1 MDKDFQDR
9 IDRFLLHGS
18 EMTKE
23 ERAAFLGEIEN
34 DEEKKAQ
41 YQFTI
46 MVRDA
51 MRSRMSKL
59 EAMKVMEYFDHVASA
74 DNAPAPNPC
83 MPNNMPC
90 PACPPPAKE
99 PRRNKRWY
107 FLGGIAALF
116 VVGFFLTVMFVNN
129 GAEDVMRGSGDQFD
143 GTMPAAVDSLDN
155 DTADVENKRDT
166 VR

>member
-59 EAMKVMEYFDHVASA
+59 EAMKVMEKRGVMGREA
-74 DNAPAPNPC
+74 
-83 MPNNMPC
+83 NMPC
-90 PACPPPAKE
+90 PACPSPAKE

-116 VVGFFLTVMFVNN
+116 VVGFFLTMMFVNN

-155 DTADVENKRDT
+155 DTADVENKCDT

>member
-23 ERAAFLGEIEN
+23 ERAAFLREIEN

-59 EAMKVMEYFDHVASA
+59 EAMKVMEKRGVMEREA
-74 DNAPAPNPC
+74 
-83 MPNNMPC
+83 NMPC
-90 PACPPPAKE
+90 AASPSPAYVP
-99 PRRNKRWY
+99 PRRNKWMY

-129 GAEDVMRGSGDQFD
+129 VEDGVMRGSGNPFD

-155 DTADVENKRDT
+155 DTADVENKCDT
-166 VR
+166 ISNGERKS

>member
-59 EAMKVMEYFDHVASA
+59 EAMKVMEKRGVMGCEA
-74 DNAPAPNPC
+74 
-83 MPNNMPC
+83 NMPC
-90 PACPPPAKE
+90 PACPPPAYVP
-99 PRRNKRWY
+99 PRRNKWMY

-116 VVGFFLTVMFVNN
+116 VVGFFLTMMFVNN

-155 DTADVENKRDT
+155 DTADVENKCDT

>member
-46 MVRDA
+46 MVKDA

-59 EAMKVMEYFDHVASA
+59 EAMKVMEKRGVMGCEA
-74 DNAPAPNPC
+74 
-83 MPNNMPC
+83 NMPC
-90 PACPPPAKE
+90 AACPPPAKE

-129 GAEDVMRGSGDQFD
+129 GAEGVMRGSGDQFD

-155 DTADVENKRDT
+155 DTADVENKCDT

>member
-46 MVRDA
+46 MVRAA

-59 EAMKVMEYFDHVASA
+59 EAMKVMEKRGVMGREA
-74 DNAPAPNPC
+74 
-83 MPNNMPC
+83 NMPC
-90 PACPPPAKE
+90 AACPPPAKE

-116 VVGFFLTVMFVNN
+116 VVGFFVTVMFVNN
-129 GAEDVMRGSGDQFD
+129 GAEGVMRGSGDQFD

-155 DTADVENKRDT
+155 DTADVENKCDT

>member
-59 EAMKVMEYFDHVASA
+59 EAMKVMEKRGVMGREA
-74 DNAPAPNPC
+74 
-83 MPNNMPC
+83 NMPC
-90 PACPPPAKE
+90 AACPPPAKE

-116 VVGFFLTVMFVNN
+116 VVGFFVTVMFVNN
-129 GAEDVMRGSGDQFD
+129 GAEGVMRGSGDQFD

-155 DTADVENKRDT
+155 DTADVENKCDT

>member
-59 EAMKVMEYFDHVASA
+59 EAMKVMEKRGVMGREA
-74 DNAPAPNPC
+74 
-83 MPNNMPC
+83 NMPC
-90 PACPPPAKE
+90 AACPPPAKE

-129 GAEDVMRGSGDQFD
+129 GAEGVMRGSGDQFD

-155 DTADVENKRDT
+155 DTAGVENKCDT

>member
-23 ERAAFLGEIEN
+23 EWAAFLGEIEN

-59 EAMKVMEYFDHVASA
+59 EAMKAMEKRGVMGREA
-74 DNAPAPNPC
+74 
-83 MPNNMPC
+83 NMPC
-90 PACPPPAKE
+90 PACPSPAKE

-116 VVGFFLTVMFVNN
+116 VVGFFLTMMFVNN

-155 DTADVENKRDT
+155 DTADVENKCDT

>member
-34 DEEKKAQ
+34 DEEKKVQ

-59 EAMKVMEYFDHVASA
+59 EAMKVMEKRGVMGREA
-74 DNAPAPNPC
+74 
-83 MPNNMPC
+83 NMPC
-90 PACPPPAKE
+90 AACPLPAKE

-116 VVGFFLTVMFVNN
+116 VVGFFVTMMFVNN
-129 GAEDVMRGSGDQFD
+129 GVEGVMRGSGDQFD

-155 DTADVENKRDT
+155 DTADVENKCDT

>member
-59 EAMKVMEYFDHVASA
+59 EAMKVMEKRGVMGREA
-74 DNAPAPNPC
+74 
-83 MPNNMPC
+83 NMPC

-116 VVGFFLTVMFVNN
+116 VVGFFVTMMFVNN
-129 GAEDVMRGSGDQFD
+129 GAEGVMRGSGDQFD

-155 DTADVENKRDT
+155 DTADVENKCDT

>member
-23 ERAAFLGEIEN
+23 ERAAFLREIEN

-59 EAMKVMEYFDHVASA
+59 ETMKVMEKRGVMEREA
-74 DNAPAPNPC
+74 
-83 MPNNMPC
+83 NMPC
-90 PACPPPAKE
+90 AACPSPAYVP
-99 PRRNKRWY
+99 PRRNKWMY

-129 GAEDVMRGSGDQFD
+129 GEEGVMRGCGNSFD
-143 GTMPAAVDSLDN
+143 GTMPATVDSLDN
-155 DTADVENKRDT
+155 DTADVENKCDT

>member
-59 EAMKVMEYFDHVASA
+59 EAMKVMEKRGVMGREA
-74 DNAPAPNPC
+74 
-83 MPNNMPC
+83 NMPC

-99 PRRNKRWY
+99 SRRNKRWY

-116 VVGFFLTVMFVNN
+116 VVGFFLTMMFVNN
-129 GAEDVMRGSGDQFD
+129 GAEGVMRGSGDQFD

-155 DTADVENKRDT
+155 DTADVENKCDT

>member
-46 MVRDA
+46 MVKDA

-59 EAMKVMEYFDHVASA
+59 EAMKVMEKRGVMGREA
-74 DNAPAPNPC
+74 
-83 MPNNMPC
+83 NMPY

-99 PRRNKRWY
+99 PRKNKRWY

-116 VVGFFLTVMFVNN
+116 VVGFFVTMMFVNN
-129 GAEDVMRGSGDQFD
+129 GVEGVMRGSGDQFD

-155 DTADVENKRDT
+155 DTADVENKCDT

>member
-59 EAMKVMEYFDHVASA
+59 EAMKVMEKRGVMGREA
-74 DNAPAPNPC
+74 
-83 MPNNMPC
+83 NMPC
-90 PACPPPAKE
+90 AACPPPAKE

-116 VVGFFLTVMFVNN
+116 VVGFFVTMMFVNN
-129 GAEDVMRGSGDQFD
+129 GVEDVMRGSGDQFD

-155 DTADVENKRDT
+155 DTADVENKCDT

>member
-59 EAMKVMEYFDHVASA
+59 EAMKVMEKRGVMGREA
-74 DNAPAPNPC
+74 
-83 MPNNMPC
+83 NMPC
-90 PACPPPAKE
+90 AACPPPAKE
-99 PRRNKRWY
+99 PRKNKRWY

-116 VVGFFLTVMFVNN
+116 VVGFFVTMMFVNN
-129 GAEDVMRGSGDQFD
+129 GVEDVMRGSGDQFD

-155 DTADVENKRDT
+155 DTADVENKCDT

>member
-1 MDKDFQDR
+1 
-9 IDRFLLHGS
+9 
-18 EMTKE
+18 
-23 ERAAFLGEIEN
+23 
-34 DEEKKAQ
+34 
-41 YQFTI
+41 
-46 MVRDA
+46 

-90 PACPPPAKE
+90 PACPPPAKVP

-116 VVGFFLTVMFVNN
+116 VVGFFLTMMFVNN

-155 DTADVENKRDT
+155 DTADVENKCDT

>member
-59 EAMKVMEYFDHVASA
+59 EAMKVMEKRGVMGREA
-74 DNAPAPNPC
+74 
-83 MPNNMPC
+83 NMPC
-90 PACPPPAKE
+90 AACPPPAKE

-129 GAEDVMRGSGDQFD
+129 GAEGVMRGSGDQFD

-155 DTADVENKRDT
+155 DTADVENKCDT

>member
-59 EAMKVMEYFDHVASA
+59 EAMKVMEKRGVMGCQYALSGV
-74 DNAPAPNPC
+74 
-83 MPNNMPC
+83 
-90 PACPPPAKE
+90 PPPAKE

-116 VVGFFLTVMFVNN
+116 VVGFFLTMMFVNN
-129 GAEDVMRGSGDQFD
+129 GVEDVMRGSGDQFD

-155 DTADVENKRDT
+155 DTADVENKCDT

>member
-59 EAMKVMEYFDHVASA
+59 EAMKVMEKRGV
-74 DNAPAPNPC
+74 
-83 MPNNMPC
+83 MERETNMPC
-90 PACPPPAKE
+90 AACPSPAYVP
-99 PRRNKRWY
+99 PRRNKWMY

-116 VVGFFLTVMFVNN
+116 VVGFFLTMMFVNN

-155 DTADVENKRDT
+155 DTADVEHKCDT
-166 VR
+166 IR

>member
-59 EAMKVMEYFDHVASA
+59 EAMKVMEKRGVMGREA
-74 DNAPAPNPC
+74 
-83 MPNNMPC
+83 NMPC
-90 PACPPPAKE
+90 PACPPPVKE
-99 PRRNKRWY
+99 PRRNKRCY

-129 GAEDVMRGSGDQFD
+129 GEEGVMRGSGDQFD

-155 DTADVENKRDT
+155 DTTDVKNKCDT

>member
-23 ERAAFLGEIEN
+23 ERAAFLGEIEK

-59 EAMKVMEYFDHVASA
+59 KDITMMECSDEMVPAI
-74 DNAPAPNPC
+74 NAPSPNLSMSPSE
-83 MPNNMPC
+83 
-90 PACPPPAKE
+90 CPPSVKE
-99 PRRNKRWY
+99 PPRRNKRWY

-116 VVGFFLTVMFVNN
+116 VVGFFVTMMFVSN

-155 DTADVENKRDT
+155 DTTDVENKCDT
-166 VR
+166 IR

>member
-59 EAMKVMEYFDHVASA
+59 EAMKVMEKRGVMGCEA
-74 DNAPAPNPC
+74 
-83 MPNNMPC
+83 NMPC
-90 PACPPPAKE
+90 PACPPPVKVP
-99 PRRNKRWY
+99 PRRNKWMY
-107 FLGGIAALF
+107 FFGGIAALF

-129 GAEDVMRGSGDQFD
+129 GEEGVMRGSGDPFD
-143 GTMPAAVDSLDN
+143 GTMPATVDSLDN
-155 DTADVENKRDT
+155 DTADVENKCDT

>member
-59 EAMKVMEYFDHVASA
+59 EAMKVMEKRGVMECEA
-74 DNAPAPNPC
+74 
-83 MPNNMPC
+83 NMPC
-90 PACPPPAKE
+90 AACPSPAYVP
-99 PRRNKRWY
+99 PRRNKWMY

-116 VVGFFLTVMFVNN
+116 VVGFFVTMMFVNN

-155 DTADVENKRDT
+155 DTVDVENKCDT

>member
-23 ERAAFLGEIEN
+23 ERAAFLREIEN

-59 EAMKVMEYFDHVASA
+59 EAMKVMEKRGVMGCEA
-74 DNAPAPNPC
+74 
-83 MPNNMPC
+83 NMPC
-90 PACPPPAKE
+90 SACPSPAKE

-107 FLGGIAALF
+107 FLGGMAALF
-116 VVGFFLTVMFVNN
+116 VVGFFLTMMFVNN
-129 GAEDVMRGSGDQFD
+129 VEEGVMRGCGDPFD

-155 DTADVENKRDT
+155 DTADVENKCDT
-166 VR
+166 IKNKCDTIR

>member
-23 ERAAFLGEIEN
+23 ERTAFLGEIEN

-59 EAMKVMEYFDHVASA
+59 EAMKVMEKRGVMGREA
-74 DNAPAPNPC
+74 
-83 MPNNMPC
+83 NMPC
-90 PACPPPAKE
+90 AACPPPAKE

-129 GAEDVMRGSGDQFD
+129 GAEGVMRGSGDQFD

-155 DTADVENKRDT
+155 DTADVENKCDT

>member
-59 EAMKVMEYFDHVASA
+59 EAMKVMEKRGVMGREA
-74 DNAPAPNPC
+74 
-83 MPNNMPC
+83 NMPC
-90 PACPPPAKE
+90 PACPPSAKE

-129 GAEDVMRGSGDQFD
+129 GVEDVMRGSGDQFD

-155 DTADVENKRDT
+155 DTADVENKCDT

>member
-90 PACPPPAKE
+90 PACPPACQRAAQKQALVFSWRHSSPVCRWFLLDHDVCQQ
-99 PRRNKRWY
+99 RRGRCD
-107 FLGGIAALF
+107 ARQRRP
-116 VVGFFLTVMFVNN
+116 V
-129 GAEDVMRGSGDQFD
+129 
-143 GTMPAAVDSLDN
+143 
-155 DTADVENKRDT
+155 
-166 VR
+166 

>member
-59 EAMKVMEYFDHVASA
+59 EAMKVMEKRGVMGREA
-74 DNAPAPNPC
+74 
-83 MPNNMPC
+83 NMPC
-90 PACPPPAKE
+90 AACPPPAKE
-99 PRRNKRWY
+99 PRKNKRWY

-116 VVGFFLTVMFVNN
+116 VVGFFVTMMFVNN
-129 GAEDVMRGSGDQFD
+129 GVEDVMRGNGDQFD

-155 DTADVENKRDT
+155 DTADVENKCDT
-166 VR
+166 VS

>member
-59 EAMKVMEYFDHVASA
+59 EAMKVMEKRGVMGHEA
-74 DNAPAPNPC
+74 
-83 MPNNMPC
+83 NMPC
-90 PACPPPAKE
+90 AACPSPAYVP
-99 PRRNKRWY
+99 PRRNKWMY

-129 GAEDVMRGSGDQFD
+129 GEEGVMRGFGDPFD

-155 DTADVENKRDT
+155 DTADVENKCDT

>member
-74 DNAPAPNPC
+74 DNAPA
-83 MPNNMPC
+83 
-90 PACPPPAKE
+90 
-99 PRRNKRWY
+99 
-107 FLGGIAALF
+107 LT
-116 VVGFFLTVMFVNN
+116 FFLICALIVSRF
-129 GAEDVMRGSGDQFD
+129 EPLRSDGDLIMMD
-143 GTMPAAVDSLDN
+143 RSL
-155 DTADVENKRDT
+155 
-166 VR
+166 

>member
-59 EAMKVMEYFDHVASA
+59 EAMKVMEKRGVMGREA
-74 DNAPAPNPC
+74 
-83 MPNNMPC
+83 NMPC
-90 PACPPPAKE
+90 AACPPPAKE

-116 VVGFFLTVMFVNN
+116 VVGFFVTMMFVNN
-129 GAEDVMRGSGDQFD
+129 GVEGVMRGSGDQFD

-155 DTADVENKRDT
+155 DTADVENKCDT

>member
-23 ERAAFLGEIEN
+23 ERAAFLDEIEN

-59 EAMKVMEYFDHVASA
+59 EAMKVMEKRGVMGREA
-74 DNAPAPNPC
+74 
-83 MPNNMPC
+83 NMPC

-116 VVGFFLTVMFVNN
+116 VVGFFLTMMFVNN
-129 GAEDVMRGSGDQFD
+129 GAEGVMRGNGDQFD

-155 DTADVENKRDT
+155 DTADVENKCDT

>member
-9 IDRFLLHGS
+9 IDRFLLHSS

-23 ERAAFLGEIEN
+23 ERAAFLREIEN

-59 EAMKVMEYFDHVASA
+59 EAMKVMEKRGVMGREA
-74 DNAPAPNPC
+74 
-83 MPNNMPC
+83 NMPC
-90 PACPPPAKE
+90 AACPPPVKVP
-99 PRRNKRWY
+99 PRRNKWMY

-129 GAEDVMRGSGDQFD
+129 GEEGVMRGSGDQFD

-155 DTADVENKRDT
+155 DTADVEHKCDT
-166 VR
+166 IR

>member
-23 ERAAFLGEIEN
+23 ERAAFLREIEN

-59 EAMKVMEYFDHVASA
+59 EAMKVMEKRGVMEREA
-74 DNAPAPNPC
+74 
-83 MPNNMPC
+83 NMSC
-90 PACPPPAKE
+90 PACPPPVKE
-99 PRRNKRWY
+99 PRRNKWMY

-129 GAEDVMRGSGDQFD
+129 GAEGVMRGSGDQFD
-143 GTMPAAVDSLDN
+143 GTMPAALDSLDN
-155 DTADVENKRDT
+155 DTADVENKCDT

>member
-46 MVRDA
+46 MVKDA

-59 EAMKVMEYFDHVASA
+59 EAMKVMEKRGVMGREA
-74 DNAPAPNPC
+74 
-83 MPNNMPC
+83 NMPC
-90 PACPPPAKE
+90 AACPPPAKE

-129 GAEDVMRGSGDQFD
+129 GAEGVMRGSGDQFD

-155 DTADVENKRDT
+155 DTADVENKCDT

>member
-23 ERAAFLGEIEN
+23 ERAAFLSEIEN

-74 DNAPAPNPC
+74 DNAPRSKSLYAEQY
-83 MPNNMPC
+83 
-90 PACPPPAKE
+90 ALSGVPPAKE

-116 VVGFFLTVMFVNN
+116 VVGFFLTMMFVNN
-129 GAEDVMRGSGDQFD
+129 GAEDVMRGNGDQFD

-155 DTADVENKRDT
+155 DTADVENKCDT

>member
-23 ERAAFLGEIEN
+23 ERAAFLREIEN

-59 EAMKVMEYFDHVASA
+59 EAMKVMEKRGVMGREA
-74 DNAPAPNPC
+74 
-83 MPNNMPC
+83 NMPC
-90 PACPPPAKE
+90 AASPSPAYVP
-99 PRRNKRWY
+99 PRRNKWMY

-116 VVGFFLTVMFVNN
+116 VVGFFLTVMFVSN
-129 GAEDVMRGSGDQFD
+129 GEEGVMRGSGDQFD

-155 DTADVENKRDT
+155 DTADVENKCDT

>member
-1 MDKDFQDR
+1 MQLQLFMDKDFQDR

-59 EAMKVMEYFDHVASA
+59 EAMKVMEKRGVMGREA
-74 DNAPAPNPC
+74 
-83 MPNNMPC
+83 NMPC
-90 PACPPPAKE
+90 PACPSPAKE

-116 VVGFFLTVMFVNN
+116 VVGFFLTMMFVNN

-155 DTADVENKRDT
+155 DTADVENKCDT